1 MSPTGNSPEN
11 PRSIPGFDRATIEVR
26 GVPSVPDDVN
36 ALAQEYFDYLL
47 TAWPTWGHMM
57 GDYEHVDL
65 FDDASRAGED
75 QEISRRREFATR
87 AEAIPATNLSAQDA
101 ITREMIAFD
110 GRRNADILAAR
121 FAEFGADPIFGPVA
135 SLPVYM
141 PKLSIPDAAV
151 AEAMIAKVHG
161 MARHF
166 RDLADRSLEGVARNR
181 TPAAFAVDDTVAQI
195 DEWLAKPIDQ
205 DPLLRTAEP
214 TGVADAD
221 AWRRRLRDAIETD
234 VRPSMTRYR
243 DVLRDRV
250 RPASR
255 PDDRVGL
262 SWLADGEDA
271 YDRMVRYH
279 TTLGLSAR
287 RIHEIGL
294 EQIDKLADEYRAL
307 GPEVLGT
314 SDVQE
319 IFSRLREDPALHH
332 TNGADIVTASKAALA
347 KATAA
352 MGAWF
357 GILPKAGCDVE
368 EVQSGAIAYYFAP
381 ARDGSRPGVFFMN
394 TSDPSGWGRYQIEAT
409 SYHEGIPG
417 HHLQLAISTE
427 LTNVPEFRKRAFIA
441 AYGEGWGLYSERLAD
456 EMGLYSTPLD
466 RIGMLEADSMRA
478 CRLVVDTGMHAL
490 GWSRQKAV
498 DYMTENSP
506 MRVSQIVPEID
517 RYAVTPGQALA
528 YMIGRLEIQRMR
540 HEAEAALDDAFD
552 IRAFHDTVLGS
563 GLMPLP
569 VLGRVVRDWVEG
581 QRVPARA

>member
-1 MSPTGNSPEN
+1 
-11 PRSIPGFDRATIEVR
+11 
-26 GVPSVPDDVN
+26 VPDDVN

-47 TAWPTWGHMM
+47 TAWPTWGHLM
-57 GDYEHVDL
+57 GNYQHADL

-75 QEISRRREFATR
+75 EEIRRRREFATR
-87 AEAIPATNLSAQDA
+87 ADAIPTDGLSAQDL

-110 GRRNADILAAR
+110 GRRNADILEAR
-121 FAEFGADPIFGPVA
+121 FAEFGVDPIFGPVA

-141 PKLSIPDAAV
+141 PKLPIPNAAV

-161 MARHF
+161 MGQHF
-166 RDLADRSLEGVARNR
+166 RDLADRTLEGIARNR
-181 TPAAFAVDDTVAQI
+181 TPAAFAVDETVAQI
-195 DEWLAKPIDQ
+195 DRWLAKPIDE
-205 DPLLRTAEP
+205 DPLLQTAEP
-214 TGVADAD
+214 TGVDD
-221 AWRRRLRDAIETD
+221 DGAWRDRLREAIETD
-234 VRPSMTRYR
+234 VRPAMARYR
-243 DVLRDRV
+243 DVIRDQV
-250 RPASR
+250 RPVSR
-255 PDDRVGL
+255 SDDHVGL
-262 SWLADGEDA
+262 MWLADGEDA
-271 YDRMVRYH
+271 YNRMVRYH
-279 TTLGLSAR
+279 TTLDLSAK

-294 EQIDKLADEYRAL
+294 EQIEKLAAEYRVL
-307 GPEVLGT
+307 GQEVLGT

-319 IFSRLREDPALHH
+319 IFARLRNDPALHH
-332 TNGADIVTASKAALA
+332 TIGADIVEASRTALA

-352 MGAWF
+352 TGDWF
-357 GILPKAGCDVE
+357 GILPKAGCEVE
-368 EVQSGAIAYYFAP
+368 EVQSGAIAYYFPP
-381 ARDGSRPGVFFMN
+381 AKDGSRPGVFFMN

-427 LTNVPEFRKRAFIA
+427 LTSVPEFRKRAFIA

-466 RIGMLEADSMRA
+466 RMGMLEADSMRA

-490 GWSRQKAV
+490 GWSRQKAI

-540 HEAEAALDDAFD
+540 REAEAALGDAFS
-552 IRAFHDTVLGS
+552 IKGFHDTVLGS

-569 VLGRVVRDWVEG
+569 VLDRVVKDWVDG